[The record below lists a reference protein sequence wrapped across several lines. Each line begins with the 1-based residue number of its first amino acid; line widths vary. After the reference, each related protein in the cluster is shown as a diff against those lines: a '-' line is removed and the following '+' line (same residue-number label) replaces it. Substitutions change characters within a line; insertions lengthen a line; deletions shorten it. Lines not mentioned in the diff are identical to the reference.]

1 MTGGDTTIDPVTLW
15 IVIIGLGLGS
25 FLLRF
30 VFIGL
35 VGSRAMPAWL
45 LRHLRYT
52 AVAMLPALVTPLVI
66 WPAATDGELDLP
78 RLASAMVAPVLGLIT
93 KNVLISITGG
103 AVTLYA
109 LLYLLA

>member
-52 AVAMLPALVTPLVI
+52 AVAMLPALVTP
-66 WPAATDGELDLP
+66 PAATDGELDLP
-78 RLASAMVAPVLGLIT
+78 RLASAMVALVLGLIT